1 MTPEDG
7 TGHSIA
13 KETVAVVRVRRID
26 LKVLGMDGTRVNTGV
41 NNGVFRLVELELGV
55 PVQHVICLLHL
66 NELPLCHL
74 FCNIDGVTS
83 RPDSFKGRI
92 GKEVSGEVWKEDIVS
107 YPTVKG
113 KLPLISEERLKE
125 TSWD

>member
-7 TGHSIA
+7 TGRSIA
-13 KETVAVVRVRRID
+13 KETVAFVRERGID
-26 LKVLGMDGTRVNTGV
+26 LKVLGMDGTRVNSGV

-55 PVQHVICLLHL
+55 PVQQVICLLHL
-66 NELPLCHL
+66 SELPLRHL

-83 RPDSFKGRI
+83 GPDSFKGRI

-107 YPTVKG
+107 YPTAKG
-113 KLPLISEERLKE
+113 NFPYI
-125 TSWD
+125 

>member
-1 MTPEDG
+1 MTPEDR

-13 KETVAVVRVRRID
+13 KETVAVVRERGID

-41 NNGVFRLVELELGV
+41 SNGLFCLDELELGFL
-55 PVQHVICLLHL
+55 VQHIVCLLHSS
-66 NELPLCHL
+66 ELPLHHL
-74 FCNIDGVTS
+74 FCNIDGITS
-83 RPDSFKGRI
+83 GPDFFKGRI

-125 TSWD
+125 TSWY

>member
-7 TGHSIA
+7 TGCSIA
-13 KETVAVVRVRRID
+13 KETVAVVRERGID

-66 NELPLCHL
+66 NELPLRHL
-74 FCNIDGVTS
+74 FCNMMA
-83 RPDSFKGRI
+83 
-92 GKEVSGEVWKEDIVS
+92 
-107 YPTVKG
+107 
-113 KLPLISEERLKE
+113 
-125 TSWD
+125 